1 MTNLLNILIVVLIAV
16 ESSGN
21 NRAIGDNGLA
31 VGCLQIHP
39 IMVQDANRISGKH
52 YTLLD
57 RYNRR
62 KSVQMCQI
70 YLRHYCTAKRLGH
83 KPTMQDCARCWC
95 SGPMGYRK
103 KCSLPYW
110 FKVKKR
116 IKALTGESK

>member
-1 MTNLLNILIVVLIAV
+1 MTNILNILIVALIAV

-39 IMVQDANRISGKH
+39 IMVQDANRISGRH

-62 KSVQMCQI
+62 KSVQMCKI
-70 YLRHYCTAKRLGH
+70 YLRHYCTAKRMGH
-83 KPTMQDCARCWC
+83 EPTMQDMARCWNG
-95 SGPMGYRK
+95 GPRGWARK
-103 KCSLPYW
+103 STLSYW
-110 FKVKKR
+110 KKVKAKLN
-116 IKALTGESK
+116 KGKQ